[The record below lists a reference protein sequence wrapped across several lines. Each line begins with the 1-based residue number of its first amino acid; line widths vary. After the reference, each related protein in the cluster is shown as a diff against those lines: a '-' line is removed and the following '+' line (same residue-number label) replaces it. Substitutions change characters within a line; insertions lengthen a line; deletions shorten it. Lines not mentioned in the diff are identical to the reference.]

1 MDYLVSAS
9 TDKGIKKN
17 TNQDSLAIKVADT
30 SIGKVALALICD
42 GRGGLQQGEV
52 ASASLTR
59 AFSEWFD
66 NNLSKLIQDGI
77 DDFKVRREWEQI
89 IKNENKKI
97 LIYGQQ
103 QRIRLGTTIVA
114 ALFTE
119 NRYYIV
125 NVGDSRIYEIKNH
138 VNLLTQDQTV
148 VENEYRKGL
157 ITREQADND
166 PRKSILL
173 QCVGATGDV
182 YPEMYFGKT
191 ETDAVYML
199 CSDGFRHVIS
209 MQELYE
215 HLNPKVLISKEVMKR
230 QSELLIEL
238 NKSRMEQDNITVSL
252 IRTF

>member
-42 GRGGLQQGEV
+42 GMGGLQQGEV

-97 LIYGQQ
+97 
-103 QRIRLGTTIVA
+103 
-114 ALFTE
+114 
-119 NRYYIV
+119 
-125 NVGDSRIYEIKNH
+125 
-138 VNLLTQDQTV
+138 
-148 VENEYRKGL
+148 
-157 ITREQADND
+157 
-166 PRKSILL
+166 
-173 QCVGATGDV
+173 
-182 YPEMYFGKT
+182 
-191 ETDAVYML
+191 
-199 CSDGFRHVIS
+199 
-209 MQELYE
+209 
-215 HLNPKVLISKEVMKR
+215 
-230 QSELLIEL
+230 
-238 NKSRMEQDNITVSL
+238 
-252 IRTF
+252 